1 MEEKDKDFKELRI
14 KNELESRKKK
24 PNKFEDGCDNETLGK
39 SIYWSIKEESMV
51 ANEFNNLWDKFLRS
65 QEEELNEDLRTK
77 KKEFENKLKDIIENI
92 NEENMMK
99 KQKIC

>member
-1 MEEKDKDFKELRI
+1 MEEKDKSFKELRI
-14 KNELESRKKK
+14 KNELESRKKSQMSLR
-24 PNKFEDGCDNETLGK
+24 T
-39 SIYWSIKEESMV
+39 I
-51 ANEFNNLWDKFLRS
+51 EFNNLWDKFLRS

>member
-1 MEEKDKDFKELRI
+1 MNWKAE
-14 KNELESRKKK
+14 KKK
-24 PNKFEDGCDNETLGK
+24 PNKFEDGCDNETPGK

-92 NEENMMK
+92 KVKLEKYNE

>member
-1 MEEKDKDFKELRI
+1 
-14 KNELESRKKK
+14 
-24 PNKFEDGCDNETLGK
+24 
-39 SIYWSIKEESMV
+39 MV

>member
-1 MEEKDKDFKELRI
+1 MNWKKK
-14 KNELESRKKK
+14 KKK
-24 PNKFEDGCDNETLGK
+24 PNKFEDGWDNETPGK
-39 SIYWSIKEESMV
+39 SICWSIKEEFMV
-51 ANEFNNLWDKFLRS
+51 TNEFNNLWDKFLRS
-65 QEEELNEDLRTK
+65 QEELNEDLRTK